1 MKHTKGKWWIDENR
15 CIASGKEDNYK
26 TIAEVLDLPDREWRA
41 NANLMVLA
49 PEMIEVLKGLKPIM
63 DKILYKHREYSYIDG
78 IDFSYLGDNL
88 DKCLAKAEGAI

>member
-49 PEMIEVLKGLKPIM
+49 PEMLRLIKDVVIIEKKLGRVGSSVFWLCKGFLSKV
-63 DKILYKHREYSYIDG
+63 K
-78 IDFSYLGDNL
+78 
-88 DKCLAKAEGAI
+88 KANKKGEPK

>member
-41 NANLMVLA
+41 NANLMVSSPELLKLA
-49 PEMIEVLKGLKPIM
+49 KDLYNLRAVVVLRGMKDEENFRWDEIKSLI
-63 DKILYKHREYSYIDG
+63 
-78 IDFSYLGDNL
+78 
-88 DKCLAKAEGAI
+88 AKAEGEK

>member
-41 NANLMVLA
+41 NANLIASA
-49 PEMIEVLKGLKPIM
+49 PELLKLAKDLYNLRAVVVLRGMKDEENFRWDEIKSLI
-63 DKILYKHREYSYIDG
+63 
-78 IDFSYLGDNL
+78 
-88 DKCLAKAEGAI
+88 AKAEGENNGS